1 MFCRKSIHWVNQQSP
16 LIQVMFLITIVD
28 LIYDSHPRWFPKCI
42 AACEIAPVDFGNLH
56 DFVFFSLKLV
66 YLFTSVKAQ
75 KFIGNHEMNIVNKI
89 KVWPSVKYTM

>member
-1 MFCRKSIHWVNQQSP
+1 
-16 LIQVMFLITIVD
+16 MFLITIVD
-28 LIYDSHPRWFPKCI
+28 LIYDSQPRWFPKCI

-66 YLFTSVKAQ
+66 YLFTFVKAQ

-89 KVWPSVKYTM
+89 KVWPSVKYTMLRDAQN